1 MEKPRIGIYVCWCGN
16 NIAKM
21 VDVVNVAKELA
32 ELPNVIVSK
41 DYKYMCSDPG
51 QETVVNDIKDFKL
64 NRIVVSACSPRIH
77 ELTFRNTLRK
87 AGLNPYMLQM
97 SNIREHASWVHTDKD
112 ITTIKA
118 KDLITASVKRI
129 NYHHP
134 LEERLVDINPATM
147 VIGGG
152 VTGITSALE
161 IADAGKKVYLIE
173 KSDKLGGHTANISLT
188 FPYLN
193 SAQTKIKSLIKRVL
207 NNKNINLF
215 LETEIDDIT
224 GYIGNF
230 ETIIQQ
236 KDNTETTVQFG
247 NIILAVGLKAWDPK
261 PLENYGYG
269 KLPDVITSVEF
280 EQMLLSGK
288 IKKKDGTVP
297 KNIAIIHCVGSR
309 NKDYNQ
315 YCSRTCC
322 SIALK
327 YANQLR
333 SAIPDSNIYELYADM
348 RTMSKGCEELY
359 SLTSRKKVM
368 FLMFD
373 QENDLP
379 KIRKVSGKDKGDMI
393 ISLNELRTRK
403 ELEVPA
409 DMVILMVS
417 MASQDSSKKVSH
429 AAGVSLDANKFFLEK
444 HPKLDPV
451 ATTTGGVY
459 IVGSCQGPKGIPDS
473 ISQAMAASSRILGV
487 INSGKASVEVTTAFV
502 NEPLCVGCKM
512 CVSCCPYTAIVF
524 DEERNFSYV
533 NEVLCQGCGTC
544 VALCRPKAIN
554 IKGCSHEQIMA
565 ELNGLLLTE

>member
-473 ISQAMAASSRILGV
+473 ISQAMAASARILGV

>member
-21 VDVVNVAKELA
+21 VDVVGVAQELA
-32 ELPNVIVSK
+32 NLPNVVVSK

-51 QETVVNDIKDFKL
+51 QDTVVNDIKDFKL

-77 ELTFRNTLRK
+77 ELTFRNTLKK

-97 SNIREHASWVHTDKD
+97 SNIREHASWVHTDKS

-129 NYHHP
+129 NYHYP
-134 LEERLVDINPATM
+134 LEERLVDINPATLI
-147 VIGGG
+147 IGGG
-152 VTGITSALE
+152 ISGITSALE
-161 IADAGKKVYLIE
+161 IADSGQKVYLVE
-173 KSDKLGGHTANISLT
+173 KSGKLGGHTASIELT

-193 SAQTKIKSLIKRVL
+193 SAQTKIKSLIERVK
-207 NNKNINLF
+207 NNKNINLL
-215 LETEIDDIT
+215 LETEIENIT

-236 KDNTETTVQFG
+236 KDNTETTIQFG
-247 NIILAVGLKAWDPK
+247 NIILAIGLKSWDPS
-261 PLENYGYG
+261 PIENYGYG
-269 KLPDVITSVEF
+269 KLPDVVTSVEF
-280 EQMLLSGK
+280 EQMLLSGR

-297 KNIAIIHCVGSR
+297 KNIALIHCVGSR
-309 NKDYNQ
+309 NKKYNQ

-327 YANQLR
+327 YANQIR

-359 SLTSRKKVM
+359 SLTSRKNVM

-373 QENDLP
+373 QEDELP
-379 KIRKVSGKDKGDMI
+379 KISISKDNRDADMTI
-393 ISLNELRTRK
+393 TLNELRTRK
-403 ELEVPA
+403 ILQVPA
-409 DMVILMVS
+409 DMIILMTSMVS
-417 MASQDSSKKVSH
+417 RESSKKVSH

-473 ISQAMAASSRILGV
+473 ISQAMAASARILGV
-487 INSGKASVEVTTAFV
+487 IKKGKASVEVTTAYV
-502 NEPLCVGCKM
+502 NNALCIGCKM
-512 CVSCCPYTAIVF
+512 CISCCPYTAINF
-524 DEERNFSYV
+524 DDEKNVSVV
-533 NEVLCQGCGTC
+533 NEILCQGCGTC

-554 IKGCSHEQIMA
+554 IKGCSHEQMMA

>member
-193 SAQTKIKSLIKRVL
+193 SAQTKIKSLIKIVL

-309 NKDYNQ
+309 NMDYNQ

-473 ISQAMAASSRILGV
+473 ISQAMAASARILGV

>member
-309 NKDYNQ
+309 NMDYNQ

-473 ISQAMAASSRILGV
+473 ISQAMAASARILGV